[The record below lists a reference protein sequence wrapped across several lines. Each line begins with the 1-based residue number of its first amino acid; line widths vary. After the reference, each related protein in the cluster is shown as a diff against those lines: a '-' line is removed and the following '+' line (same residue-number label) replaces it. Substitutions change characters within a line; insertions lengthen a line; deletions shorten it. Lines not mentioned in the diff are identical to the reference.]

1 MKAFQI
7 LHLSLGILV
16 SLFLPTLQG
25 GVPASPPDAAKIRK
39 MWSPYFSP
47 IPKEVEKKEATNLA
61 IVDLGRHLFY
71 EKALSSSGNRSCNE
85 CHDLAKYGTNGTVA
99 LELKE
104 AGGLRRDVPSLYN
117 LEGLLLY
124 GWDARTSKLQ
134 DKVAH
139 SLLSE
144 AESGVPGEKD
154 VVAKLSAVPAYKARF
169 QSAFGDDAGITFQN
183 ATEALTTFIQGLVTR
198 APIDD
203 FLLGDDKAL
212 DADQLRGALLFE
224 QKNCSAC
231 HTGPAVGGQMIQI
244 AGVIKPWPNQKDL
257 GHFEVSGNPGHKM
270 GFRVP
275 PLRNV
280 AKTAPYFHDH
290 SARSLLRAI
299 REISLYEQG
308 LYLTFEEI
316 LLIESF
322 LKGFTGEIPTDY
334 ISPPDGG

>member
-1 MKAFQI
+1 M
-7 LHLSLGILV
+7 GILV
-16 SLFLPTLQG
+16 PLTVPSLHAG
-25 GVPASPPDAAKIRK
+25 EPDAAKVRK

-47 IPKEVEKKEATNLA
+47 IPKEVEKKADSQA
-61 IVDLGRHLFY
+61 VSDLGRHLFY
-71 EKALSSSGNRSCNE
+71 EKALSKAGNRSCND
-85 CHDLAKYGTNGTVA
+85 CHDLKRYGTNGDLA
-99 LELKE
+99 LELKD
-104 AGGLRRDVPSLYN
+104 AGKLRRDVPGLYN

-124 GWDARTSKLQ
+124 GWDARTNKLQ

-144 AESGVPGEKD
+144 AENAGHREQD
-154 VVAKLSAVPAYKARF
+154 VVDKLSAIPAYQARF
-169 QSAFGDDAGITFQN
+169 KSAFGEGSAITFKHT
-183 ATEALTTFIQGLVTR
+183 TEALTTFLNGLVTR

-212 DADQLRGALLFE
+212 NEDQLRGALLFE

-299 REISLYEQG
+299 REISIYEQG

-322 LKGFTGEIPTDY
+322 LKAFTGEIPGEY
-334 ISPPDGG
+334 IQLQDDG